1 VIKSLVFDFDGV
13 IVDSEKYWL
22 QAKVETLEKIGFSK
36 KEIKYKS
43 LGISSQTFFI
53 KNTSEFFFNRNKK
66 KILKQ
71 YKKFNDRYKKILPKT
86 NHEII
91 KLIKINKFEN
101 YIISNN
107 SKEYIF
113 KILDYYNLNPFF
125 KKKNIICLRLKKI
138 QKPSPLGYKK
148 ILNKYKRTE
157 VIVIEDSEA
166 GITAAN
172 KAKIKYIF
180 KYQKKISNLRSKIF
194 TFKKANDILKIIDQ
208 INNK

>member
-1 VIKSLVFDFDGV
+1 MIKSLVFDFDGV

-125 KKKNIICLRLKKI
+125 KKKNIIC
-138 QKPSPLGYKK
+138 
-148 ILNKYKRTE
+148 
-157 VIVIEDSEA
+157 
-166 GITAAN
+166 
-172 KAKIKYIF
+172 
-180 KYQKKISNLRSKIF
+180 
-194 TFKKANDILKIIDQ
+194 
-208 INNK
+208 